1 MKILKYIGL
10 CMACMCC
17 HDFTW
22 EVIRI
27 GNVSF
32 EVPKNWQH
40 IEGYKGIDSNVIAF
54 LIKNSKD
61 TIFVELGKY
70 NNPFDEENDVINDTV
85 MYEMIKRANP
95 ETNSILAIDTIYDYK
110 QGLFLKNYY
119 YYDTIDGKLAK
130 LMLPKKEKEG
140 RIGIYFKQI
149 DSNKNS
155 FSIESTNN
163 LSQKDKE
170 YLIKVFYTIEFKK

>member
-95 ETNSILAIDTIYDYK
+95 ETVNP
-110 QGLFLKNYY
+110 
-119 YYDTIDGKLAK
+119 
-130 LMLPKKEKEG
+130 PK
-140 RIGIYFKQI
+140 
-149 DSNKNS
+149 
-155 FSIESTNN
+155 TPT
-163 LSQKDKE
+163 
-170 YLIKVFYTIEFKK
+170 V